1 MSKEYVPGSL
11 IKTLLGEEV
20 KKVDDKLDALFKN
33 SAGPAKLPRIRLNET
48 IITNNS
54 DNNVNNGK
62 EWKNKSEINISNAK
76 NIDKIKN
83 KDDKQNLSNV
93 KTKKRDKNKEEPLLK
108 AKVKFKSNRKI
119 INNKGKDIE
128 KIYDRLGKSKKHL
141 NDQSIDNDYDIINKH
156 KHTAETNQNNN
167 SRKRPKTSS
176 LTTTSKK
183 SAKTQKNHVNENNMG
198 DNYDYEI
205 SEDDMENMDD
215 NSDNEMSVENG
226 KNEYDNETSK
236 DDIEEEEYDDNDRVS
251 EEEKDIVE
259 PLSKPINKND
269 PEQSERTIFIGNLPV
284 SVIQKENFKK
294 LKSQFSIF
302 GKIESIRFRSIAF
315 SEPLPRKISFITKK
329 LHPKRDILN
338 AYILYKEKSSVED
351 SLLMNAKIF
360 MDKHIRVDSVANPQ
374 KQDKKLSVF
383 IGSLD
388 FEAQEEELWQ
398 HFKNCGD
405 IDYVRIVRDAKTN
418 LGKGF
423 AYIQFKDCGSVE
435 LALKLNDTK
444 LGKRERATKESKK
457 PRIRKRTQAW
467 KLKPKKFSN
476 KN

>member
-11 IKTLLGEEV
+11 IKTLLGEKV

-48 IITNNS
+48 IITNNP

-119 INNKGKDIE
+119 INSKGKDIE
-128 KIYDRLGKSKKHL
+128 KIYDRLGKFKKHL

-156 KHTAETNQNNN
+156 KHTAEANQNNN

-198 DNYDYEI
+198 DDYDYEI

-226 KNEYDNETSK
+226 NNEYDNETSK
-236 DDIEEEEYDDNDRVS
+236 DDIEEEEYDDNDRIS

-374 KQDKKLSVF
+374 
-383 IGSLD
+383 
-388 FEAQEEELWQ
+388 AQEEELWQ

-423 AYIQFKDCGSVE
+423 AYIQFKLRDVSLVSPEDWGG
-435 LALKLNDTK
+435 LD
-444 LGKRERATKESKK
+444 GIWYERYIKE
-457 PRIRKRTQAW
+457 A
-467 KLKPKKFSN
+467 KKF
-476 KN
+476 